1 MQSKILKSLISS
13 LLLPFLRS
21 RYNKNKTELTKLE
34 KEHEQYLS
42 KFPLLSA
49 SLQSQNL
56 IFSL

>member
-1 MQSKILKSLISS
+1 MQSKIKKSLISS
-13 LLLPFLRS
+13 LLLPCLQS
-21 RYNKNKTELTKLE
+21 CYNKNKTELTEWE